1 MYFVA
6 QHCTNGIK
14 PNKSITNTILIQL
27 LLKHLIRIHRNEPR
41 HKKINIFILLYEYPQ
56 SGIGAAATRR
66 SRAIFIHNMS

>member
-41 HKKINIFILLYEYPQ
+41 HSKKIFILLYEYPQ
-56 SGIGAAATRR
+56 S
-66 SRAIFIHNMS
+66 